1 MKKRFFDNGF
11 LVLLGLLVCTDIVFI
26 GLHLIHTYT
35 PLLPNHVYSIEQDK
49 GHAEFFQYTKQFW
62 IILLLTLTFIKEA
75 SLTNFSWLM
84 VFCYVLL
91 DDALSIHENLGLLSS
106 NLWTFAARMG
116 LRPQDW
122 GELLVT
128 GAVGVVLLTP
138 VAIAF
143 LRASTRERRHTL
155 ILAALLGL
163 LAFFGVF
170 IDMVHIWVGGEQW
183 GLVEDGGEMV
193 VVSIVLYYVFR
204 HQFEYAPA
212 ASRQDASAENMRL
225 VADMQPLTG
234 VQSGQPA

>member
-1 MKKRFFDNGF
+1 MMKKRFFDNGF
-11 LVLLGLLVCTDIVFI
+11 LVLLALLVCTDIVFI
-26 GLHLIHTYT
+26 GLHLVHTYT

-170 IDMVHIWVGGEQW
+170 IDMVHIWFGGEQW
-183 GLVEDGGEMV
+183 GLVEDGGEML
-193 VVSIVLYYVFR
+193 VVSMVLYYVFR
-204 HQFEYAPA
+204 HQFGY
-212 ASRQDASAENMRL
+212 ASAALPQAGNAENVRKD
-225 VADMQPLTG
+225 ADLQPLARG
-234 VQSGQPA
+234 RLA

>member
-26 GLHLIHTYT
+26 GLHLVHTYP
-35 PLLPNHVYSIEQDK
+35 PLLPNHIYSIEQDK

-62 IILLLTLTFIKEA
+62 IILLLMLTFIKEA

-91 DDALSIHENLGLLSS
+91 DDALSIHENLGLLTS

-128 GAVGVVLLTP
+128 GTVGVVLLTP

-143 LRASTRERRHTL
+143 LRAGTRERLHTL
-155 ILAALLGL
+155 VLTGLLFL

-170 IDMVHIWVGGEQW
+170 IDMVHIWLGGDQW
-183 GLVEDGGEMV
+183 GLVEDGGEMI
-193 VVSIVLYYVFR
+193 VVSIMLYYVFR
-204 HQFEYAPA
+204 YQFEYAPLAMPQA
-212 ASRQDASAENMRL
+212 ANAEVRRM
-225 VADMQPLTG
+225 AAGMQPVAG